1 VSIES
6 QVPDEKP
13 DSVLPAET
21 GAEQEAV
28 TKEPV
33 DDSTL
38 TATTDQEPVKVETPE
53 SPEPVI
59 AEAKEEKPVNPTEAA
74 LAAMS
79 EMKVYRRG
87 DLVEGAIVQVTE
99 DALIIDIGTKT
110 EGIIRRDEVGLIP
123 SPDLSGF
130 SVGDKISAVIINED
144 DEGTYH
150 LSKRR
155 ADQTLVWEKVEKS
168 LKDGIRVIATGFRAV
183 KGGLLV
189 DIGTIAFLPQS
200 LIDIRRIDDL
210 EQFVGQKF
218 EVKVVDYD
226 REAKPHPKIVVS
238 RRSILEEDLT
248 AERDRIYDGLN
259 PGSIVDGKVIKLT
272 NYGAFVDI
280 GGLQGLLHISEMSL
294 GRIKH
299 PGEVMKEGDTI
310 KVKIIKI
317 DKKRKRVSLG
327 RRELL
332 PNPWDTINEKFKAGQ
347 VVEGIVVR
355 TADFGAFVKI
365 DDYFEGLAH
374 ISELVENRISHAKEV
389 FTAGDKV
396 DVLIMNIDKKNKRV
410 KLSVRRAAQARHK
423 SEVAE
428 FMRTQGD
435 LENVFASQLQAALD
449 GGEIEIEPL
458 KPKAEKEAV
467 ESKEEP
473 KEKAVKPK
481 AEKEAVE
488 SKEEPKEKAVKPKA
502 KKEVAES
509 LEEPKAKAKKPKAKK
524 EVVES
529 QEEPKAKAKKPK
541 AKKEVVESQE
551 EPKVDSEEAKTE
563 AAKDIGE
570 EAKAKEAE
578 TEDIPAEEIKAEEA
592 KDEEPRAEEGLDEG
606 KMDPSTNGTPM

>member
-1 VSIES
+1 MSIES

-21 GAEQEAV
+21 EAEQEAV

-38 TATTDQEPVKVETPE
+38 TATAEQEPVEVETPE

-59 AEAKEEKPVNPTEAA
+59 AEAKEAEPVNPTEAA

-110 EGIIRRDEVGLIP
+110 EGIIRRDEVGLVP

-130 SVGDKISAVIINED
+130 SVGDKISSVVINED
-144 DEGTYH
+144 EEGIYH

-168 LKDGIRVIATGFRAV
+168 LKDGIRVMATGFRAV

-238 RRSILEEDLT
+238 RRAILEEDLT
-248 AERDRIYDGLN
+248 AVRDRIYDGLN

-332 PNPWDTINEKFKAGQ
+332 PNPWDSINEKFKAGQ

-435 LENVFASQLQAALD
+435 LENVFASQLQAALE
-449 GGEIEIEPL
+449 GGEIEIESVE
-458 KPKAEKEAV
+458 PKAEKEAV

-473 KEKAVKPK
+473 KAKVKKPK

-488 SKEEPKEKAVKPKA
+488 S
-502 KKEVAES
+502 
-509 LEEPKAKAKKPKAKK
+509 LEEPKAKVKKPKAKK

-529 QEEPKAKAKKPK
+529 QEEPKEKAVKSK

-570 EAKAKEAE
+570 EAE
-578 TEDIPAEEIKAEEA
+578 TEDIPAEEAKDEETQEPEPVVEAEEA
-592 KDEEPRAEEGLDEG
+592 KDEEPKAEEGLDEG